1 MEKFLIVGLGN
12 PGKKY
17 AESRHNIGFKVVNCL
32 AKKLGVKQKKRKNY
46 YLGKTIF
53 EGKNV
58 LLACP
63 LTFMNLSGTAVSKL
77 VRYHKIKVADNLIIV
92 YDDADLP
99 LGIIRIRTKGSSG
112 GHKGIQSIIQEL
124 GTEVFPRLKIGI
136 GKEEGNLRDYVL
148 SKFSEGEKKIVEKTV
163 NISLKA
169 LLDIIQGDISKA
181 MSVYNVK
188 PQEEK

>member
-1 MEKFLIVGLGN
+1 VGKILIVGLGN

-17 AESRHNIGFKVVNCL
+17 AKSRHNIGFKVVNCL
-32 AKKLGVKQKKRKNY
+32 AKELGVKQKKRKNY

-53 EGKNV
+53 EGKNI
-58 LLACP
+58 LLARP

-77 VRYHKIKVADNLIIV
+77 VRYHKINIADNLIIV

-99 LGIIRIRTKGSSG
+99 LGIIRIRPKGSSG

-163 NISLKA
+163 NTSLKA

-181 MSVYNVK
+181 MSVYNEK